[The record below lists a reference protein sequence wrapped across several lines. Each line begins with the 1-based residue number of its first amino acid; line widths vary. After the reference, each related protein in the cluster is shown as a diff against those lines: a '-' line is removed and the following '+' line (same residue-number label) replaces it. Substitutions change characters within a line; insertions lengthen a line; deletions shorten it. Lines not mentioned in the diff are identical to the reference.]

1 VTGTLAV
8 GVSVD
13 ELGRILVQF
22 HGTDDLVQ
30 QVDIT
35 SAVQEIARNVYAVAQ
50 ATGMAPDGAPLESW
64 SVH

>member
-1 VTGTLAV
+1 MNTLAA

-13 ELGRILVQF
+13 ELGRIVVKFLSV
-22 HGTDDLVQ
+22 DDHVQ

-35 SAVQEIARNVYAVAQ
+35 LAVGEIARNIYAVAQ
-50 ATGMAPDGAPLESW
+50 ATGMAPEGPGLESW